1 MQRNGGL
8 LITLALLAGAAYLSL
23 PAQDFV
29 APQQQSSLRAGRE
42 AAALAQGYQYEAR
55 STKVEMMA
63 TPAGGQPSKINLLFL
78 GVLVGTAAIGILAL
92 FFYGAYSGAG
102 SAI

>member
-1 MQRNGGL
+1 MQRNSGL
-8 LITLALLAGAAYLSL
+8 LFTLALLAGAAYLSL

-29 APQQQSSLRAGRE
+29 VPTSQSSLRGDK
-42 AAALAQGYQYEAR
+42 AALAQGFQYEAR
-55 STKVEMMA
+55 STNVGMMA

-78 GVLVGTAAIGILAL
+78 GVLVGSAALGILAL

-102 SAI
+102 SSL